1 MSAKVLVLGGYG
13 TTGTTLSELL
23 LEYGDAEI
31 VLAGRNGA
39 KGEKA
44 AAALNERFPGRVTA
58 RVADAADAASL
69 ARAFDGID
77 LVAVAA
83 SVLAHAGGVA
93 AAALGAGADYFD
105 LLLSGAAKSAAL
117 ERLRPRIEREGRCF
131 ITDGGIHP
139 GLSAAMIRALAPA
152 FGRLERADVGGLMRV
167 DWNAYAFQI
176 DTIYEFAD
184 ELKGYR
190 VEALRDGVWTKLAW
204 RDATRAF
211 DFGAP
216 YGSER
221 CAIMFME
228 ELRLLPERIPTLR
241 DCAFY
246 VSGFNPVVDN
256 VLMPLGVGVMKLSP
270 RRLGRPYARLLA
282 GALRRYGRPPYGTVW
297 QVEATGEMAGGMTT
311 DADAAGAGAAGGA
324 ASAGLRLSHPDGY
337 WLTAAAAAAC
347 LLQWL
352 DGSLREPGVRL
363 QALAVDPA
371 RLLRD
376 LQRMG
381 ARLAGRGVDV
391 GALLGEAPAPV

>member
-1 MSAKVLVLGGYG
+1 MNAKILVLGGYG

-23 LEYGDAEI
+23 LQYGDAEI
-31 VLAGRNGA
+31 VLAGRTRE

-44 AAALNERFPGRVTA
+44 AAALNARFPARVTA

-83 SVLAHAGGVA
+83 SVLVHAGNVA
-93 AAALGAGADYFD
+93 EAALNAGADYFD
-105 LLLSGAAKSAAL
+105 LLLSAAAKFDAL
-117 ERLRPRIEREGRCF
+117 ERLRPRIESEGRCF

-152 FGRLERADVGGLMRV
+152 FGRLERADVGALLRA

-184 ELKGYR
+184 ELKDYR
-190 VEALRDGVWTKLAW
+190 IEALRDGVWTKLAW
-204 RDATRAF
+204 RDAMRSF
-211 DFGAP
+211 DFGPP
-216 YGSER
+216 YGDER

-228 ELRLLPERIPTLR
+228 ELQRLPEQIPALR

-256 VLMPLGVGVMKLSP
+256 VLMPLGVGVMRLSP
-270 RRLGRPYARLLA
+270 RTLGRPYARLLA
-282 GALRRYGRPPYGTVW
+282 WALRKYGRPPYGVVW
-297 QVEATGEMAGGMTT
+297 QVEAEGEM
-311 DADAAGAGAAGGA
+311 AGGA
-324 ASAGLRLSHPDGY
+324 ASAGLRLAHPDGY

-347 LLQWL
+347 LRQWL
-352 DGSLREPGVRL
+352 DGSLREPGVHL

-376 LQRMG
+376 LQGMG
-381 ARLAGRGVDV
+381 AQLAGRGVDV
-391 GALLGEAPAPV
+391 GALLGEAPGPAGVSRA